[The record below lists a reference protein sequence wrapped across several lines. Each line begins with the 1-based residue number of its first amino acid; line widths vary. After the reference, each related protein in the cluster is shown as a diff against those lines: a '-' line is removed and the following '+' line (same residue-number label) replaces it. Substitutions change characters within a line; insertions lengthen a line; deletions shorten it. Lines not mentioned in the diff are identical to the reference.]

1 MGCQGVTIMGATPK
15 TIGIIGAGIIGV
27 TLARAL
33 QRRGLQV
40 TLFDERDPGRAASFG
55 NAGYI
60 ATEAIFPL
68 AHGSILRSLPRM
80 LFNPL
85 SPLTM
90 RWQEFPRL
98 LSWYLKYVS
107 ACSNRRAA
115 DSIQALATIQGKA
128 GIAWEALRSCE
139 GLHNLVVANGAI
151 MLYESDRGFN
161 ETRIRRDAQRH
172 YGIDW
177 QVLSGDE
184 ARRMIPELSSHIKH
198 AVTYPAGMHV
208 VNPYSITTNIFD
220 RFVSDGGEFTKERIA
235 VLEPTDT
242 AVKTTSEAKAMRQF
256 HAVAVSAGHLS
267 GRLLK
272 LLGYKVPIIAE
283 RGYHLETSY
292 QKTSLNMPVGAYE
305 RGFHITP
312 MSSGLRL
319 AGTVEFSSADHDE
332 EPNWDRAEI
341 LKTHI
346 DEIAPGLAGAETS
359 RWMGHRPTL
368 PDFLPVLGRAP
379 RHKNLFLAFGHHHL
393 GLTLAPITATIMS
406 ELVAGARPSID
417 LEAFSLRR
425 FNR

>member
-1 MGCQGVTIMGATPK
+1 MGCQGVTIVDATPK

-27 TLARAL
+27 SLARAL

-40 TLFDERDPGRAASFG
+40 TLFDERDPGTATSFG

-80 LFNPL
+80 LLNPL
-85 SPLTM
+85 SPLAM

-98 LSWYLKYVS
+98 LPWYLKYLY
-107 ACSNRRAA
+107 ACSHRRAA
-115 DSIQALATIQGKA
+115 DSIQALATIQGEA
-128 GIAWEALRSCE
+128 GISWEALRRCE
-139 GLHNLVVANGAI
+139 GLHNLIVANGAM
-151 MLYESDRGFN
+151 MLYESDRGFY
-161 ETRIRRDAQRH
+161 ETRIRREVQRH
-172 YGIDW
+172 YGINW
-177 QVLSGDE
+177 HVLSRDE
-184 ARRMIPELSSHIKH
+184 ARRVIPELSSHIKH

-208 VNPYSITTNIFD
+208 VNPYSITTTIFD
-220 RFVSDGGEFTKERIA
+220 RFVSDGGEFTKQRIEA
-235 VLEPTDT
+235 IEPTDT
-242 AVKTTSEAKAMRQF
+242 FVKTISEARVMRQF

-283 RGYHLETSY
+283 RGYHLEMSH

-332 EPNWDRAEI
+332 KPNWGRAEI
-341 LKTHI
+341 LKRHI
-346 DEIAPGLAGAETS
+346 GEIMPGLAESETS

-379 RHKNLFLAFGHHHL
+379 RHKNLYLAFGHHHL
-393 GLTLAPITATIMS
+393 GLTLAPITAIIMS
-406 ELVAGARPSID
+406 ELMTGVTPSID
-417 LEAFSLRR
+417 IEAFNLRR
-425 FNR
+425 FN